1 MMMRSMD
8 PLGRRLRLAIA
19 RSVNARLVAVGV
31 TVIAGRDRVSTRV
44 PSVDPRSMGT
54 RSPRGAVARRPLP
67 GVDRLP
73 VSSTLALASVE
84 LKTMLARMS
93 VRPPGS
99 VRLARFVTV
108 AIAPTLFDAADA
120 AVCQLLRFAR
130 AVNVYALPTVR
141 PVTMQDVVGL
151 VTTHC
156 FEASWVAATV

>member
-1 MMMRSMD
+1 
-8 PLGRRLRLAIA
+8 LRLAIA

-31 TVIAGRDRVSTRV
+31 MVIAGRDRVSTRV
-44 PSVDPRSMGT
+44 PSVEQRRMGT
-54 RSPRGAVARRPLP
+54 RSPRGAVACRRLP

-108 AIAPTLFDAADA
+108 ATGGVNAFPGITTAPTLFDAADA

-130 AVNVYALPTVR
+130 AVNVYAVPTVR
-141 PVTMQDVVGL
+141 PVTVQDVAGL

-156 FEASWVAATV
+156 FEASWVAVMV